1 MFINKRA
8 KHVINPEKY
17 SKRKWNQDVK
27 KEVVVEVVKEA
38 PVDKK
43 DDEIVETI
51 EVESEIKKTKKTKKN
66 NLSENNL

>member
-17 SKRKWNQDVK
+17 SKRKWNQDIK
-27 KEVVVEVVKEA
+27 KEVVVEVVKDE
-38 PVDKK
+38 PVEKK

-51 EVESEIKKTKKTKKN
+51 EGESEMKKNKKTKKN

>member
-27 KEVVVEVVKEA
+27 KEVVVEVVKDE
-38 PVDKK
+38 PVEKK

-51 EVESEIKKTKKTKKN
+51 EGESEIKKPKKTKKN

>member
-17 SKRKWNQDVK
+17 SKRNLNQDVK
-27 KEVVVEVVKEA
+27 KEVVVEVVKDV
-38 PVDKK
+38 PVEKK

-51 EVESEIKKTKKTKKN
+51 EGESEIKKTKKTKKN